1 MSLCADCRYLEVWP
15 KLMGGTRY
23 LCGGRWPES
32 SPTKEF
38 GRFGYDTSKGTP
50 PVKKCD
56 KYEPGLH
63 YSRKKK

>member
-1 MSLCADCRYLEVWP
+1 MSLCADCRHLEVWP
-15 KLMGGTRY
+15 KVVGGSRY
-23 LCGGRWPES
+23 LCEARLFDNHP
-32 SPTKEF
+32 KEF
-38 GRFGYDTSKGTP
+38 GRFGYDLVKGTP